1 MPIAVYALAIG
12 AFAICTTEFVIVGL
26 LLEISRDLH
35 VSTSG
40 AGLLITG
47 YALGVVLGA
56 PLLMPFLGRFPSK
69 TALIALAVLFVIGNI
84 ACAIAPNYETL
95 MAARIV
101 TALAQANFF
110 GVGSILATKLAPQ
123 GRGASAIA
131 TMFMGV
137 ALANVVGAPAG
148 TAFGQIYG
156 WRLTFIAVA
165 LVGVVAG
172 LSTAM
177 FVPRL
182 KEEAPQNLRREI
194 AVLLQGN
201 VLRAMLITV
210 FGFGG
215 IFTVFT
221 YVAPLLTEVSGL
233 PAKAVPAVIVL
244 FGFGMLLG
252 NPIGGR
258 LADKSLS
265 WAVKVSLI
273 SLVAALV
280 VVEFSLRVPY
290 AMVAAIFVFGIAGF
304 TTTAP
309 LQMHVLEEAKQAPNL
324 ASAVNIGAFN
334 LGNAI
339 GAWLGGVTIDSSLGI
354 TAVPL
359 VGALLTACGLAIS
372 MAPRRLTLRPPVQ
385 G

>member
-26 LLEISRDLH
+26 LLEISRELQ
-35 VSTSG
+35 VSTSS

-69 TALIALAVLFVIGNI
+69 TALIALAVLFVVGNI

-95 MAARIV
+95 MAARIF

-110 GVGSILATKLAPQ
+110 GVGTILATKLAPQ

-148 TAFGQIYG
+148 TAFGQVYG
-156 WRLTFIAVA
+156 WRLTFVAVA

-172 LSTAM
+172 LSTAV

-201 VLRAMLITV
+201 VLKAMLITV

-215 IFTVFT
+215 IFTLFT
-221 YVAPLLTEVSGL
+221 YIAPILTEVTGL
-233 PAKAVPAVIVL
+233 SATAVPGVIVL
-244 FGFGMLLG
+244 FGLGMLLG

-265 WAVKVSLI
+265 WAVKVSMILLI
-273 SLVAALV
+273 AALIL
-280 VVEFSLRVPY
+280 VEFSLRVPY
-290 AMVAAIFVFGIAGF
+290 AMVAAIFLFGIAGF

-359 VGALLTACGLAIS
+359 VGALLTGCGLAIS
-372 MAPRRLTLRPPVQ
+372 MVPRRLTLRPPVQ

>member
-26 LLEISRDLH
+26 LLEISRELQ
-35 VSTSG
+35 VSTSS
-40 AGLLITG
+40 AGLLISG

-69 TALIALAVLFVIGNI
+69 TALIALAVLFVAGNI
-84 ACAIAPNYETL
+84 ACALAPNYETL
-95 MAARIV
+95 MVARIV

-110 GVGSILATKLAPQ
+110 GVGSILATKLAPE

-156 WRLTFIAVA
+156 WRLTFVAVA
-165 LVGVVAG
+165 VVGVAAG

-201 VLRAMLITV
+201 VLKAMLITV
-210 FGFGG
+210 FGFSG

-221 YVAPLLTEVSGL
+221 YIAPLLTEVSGFS
-233 PAKAVPAVIVL
+233 ASAVPAVIVL

-258 LADKSLS
+258 LADKSLP
-265 WAVKVSLI
+265 WALKISLI
-273 SLVAALV
+273 LLIAALIL
-280 VVEFSLRVPY
+280 VEFSLRVPY
-290 AMVAAIFVFGIAGF
+290 AMIAAVFLFGIAGF

-309 LQMHVLEEAKQAPNL
+309 LKMTVLDEAKQAPNL

-339 GAWLGGVTIDSSLGI
+339 GAWLGGVTIDSSFGI

-359 VGALLTACGLAIS
+359 VGALLTGLGLAITLT
-372 MAPRRLTLRPPVQ
+372 PKRLTMRPPVQ
-385 G
+385 S